1 LNKLFKVTA
10 ISYDGDNKPFVAA
23 YEGRNLPI
31 FGTQFH
37 PEKSSFEWKAHANHH
52 LNSIKIS

>member
-1 LNKLFKVTA
+1 MDAFTKKKILNKLFKITA

-31 FGTQFH
+31 FGT
-37 PEKSSFEWKAHANHH
+37 
-52 LNSIKIS
+52 